1 MEKTRKLTLDAVPKQ
16 ILIYVLSGYVLLQFV
31 WWAFMLVDLNNE
43 AYHLRLEMLSSSAMP
58 LPEAQIQKSI
68 LDEKLSQRIWMVLGE
83 GAVFVFILILG
94 FRAVQRSISREL
106 ELASQQ
112 KNFLLSVTHELKS
125 PLAAIKLQLQTLA
138 GRELPEQKR
147 QQIYNRALSDTERL
161 QGLVENL
168 LLVNRVE
175 AGKLPLNMSHLD
187 VSTLL
192 EAICQ
197 RHFPSQLENGTIVLK
212 LVPSLYGICDA
223 EAMQSI
229 ILNLIENAI
238 KYGAQSVIQVG
249 ISQSDEEIII
259 QVSDAGPGIP
269 GNEKERI
276 FHRFFRLGN
285 EDTRATKGTGIGL
298 YLVKQLVQMQN
309 GSIKALN
316 NKPVGTCFEIRFPA
330 KAKSAQ

>member
-1 MEKTRKLTLDAVPKQ
+1 
-16 ILIYVLSGYVLLQFV
+16 
-31 WWAFMLVDLNNE
+31 
-43 AYHLRLEMLSSSAMP
+43 
-58 LPEAQIQKSI
+58 
-68 LDEKLSQRIWMVLGE
+68 
-83 GAVFVFILILG
+83 
-94 FRAVQRSISREL
+94 
-106 ELASQQ
+106 
-112 KNFLLSVTHELKS
+112 
-125 PLAAIKLQLQTLA
+125 
-138 GRELPEQKR
+138 
-147 QQIYNRALSDTERL
+147 
-161 QGLVENL
+161 
-168 LLVNRVE
+168 
-175 AGKLPLNMSHLD
+175 
-187 VSTLL
+187 
-192 EAICQ
+192 
-197 RHFPSQLENGTIVLK
+197 
-212 LVPSLYGICDA
+212 
-223 EAMQSI
+223 MQSI

-269 GNEKERI
+269 DNEKERI